1 MARVT
6 MKALLPVSAP
16 RLWSLVRWDGRLLD
30 WYPDAVDLRVQGLDK
45 GAHRRLQ
52 LRGGTVLVQRL
63 EHASRIEDAYT
74 YSAADGPYPVTDYL
88 AQIRVLPHGDDRAT
102 LVWTANFRPAGQ
114 SEIRADVRADA
125 RAGVRAEAEA
135 EAFIQALYRNGFD
148 NLSTL
153 LAGVAGPGGATAG
166 AGPDAVPTLR
176 P

>member
-30 WYPDAVDLRVQGLDK
+30 WYPDAVDFRVQGSGK

-52 LRGGTVLVQRL
+52 LRDGTTLVHKL

-74 YSAADGPYPVTDYL
+74 YSAIGCPYPVDDHL

-102 LVWTANFRPAGQ
+102 LVWTANFRPSGLT
-114 SEIRADVRADA
+114 
-125 RAGVRAEAEA
+125 EAEA
-135 EAFIQALYRNGFD
+135 ESFIQTLYRNGFD

-153 LAGVAGPGGATAG
+153 LAGLAGPGGATTG
-166 AGPDAVPTLR
+166 AGPCEAPTLR

>member
-30 WYPDAVDLRVQGLDK
+30 WYPDAVAMRVHGQGK
-45 GAHRRLQ
+45 GAHRRLS
-52 LRGGTVLVQRL
+52 LRGGATLVHQL

-74 YSAADGPYPVTDYL
+74 YSALGGPYPVADYL
-88 AQIRVLPHGDDRAT
+88 AQIRVLPHGDECAT
-102 LVWTANFRPAGQ
+102 LVWTANFRPAGL
-114 SEIRADVRADA
+114 SEDA
-125 RAGVRAEAEA
+125 AEV
-135 EAFIQALYRNGFD
+135 FVQQLYQDGFD

-153 LAGVAGPGGATAG
+153 LAGLAGLGGATTG
-166 AGPDAVPTLR
+166 DGPDTAPTVR

>member
-1 MARVT
+1 MARVP

-30 WYPDAVDLRVQGLDK
+30 WYPDAVNLRVQGLGK
-45 GAHRRLQ
+45 GSLRRLQ

-102 LVWTANFRPAGQ
+102 LVWTANFRPAGLT
-114 SEIRADVRADA
+114 EDK
-125 RAGVRAEAEA
+125 A
-135 EAFIQALYRNGFD
+135 EAFIQALYRDGFD

-153 LAGVAGPGGATAG
+153 LAGLAGPGGATAG

>member
-30 WYPDAVDLRVQGLDK
+30 WYPDAVDLRVHGLEK

-52 LRGGTVLVQRL
+52 LRDGTVLLQRL

-74 YSAADGPYPVTDYL
+74 YSVVDGPYPVADYL

-102 LVWTANFRPAGQ
+102 LVWTANFRPARL
-114 SEIRADVRADA
+114 S
-125 RAGVRAEAEA
+125 EAEA
-135 EAFIQALYRNGFD
+135 ESFIQALYRNGFD

-153 LAGVAGPGGATAG
+153 LAGLAGPGGATTG
-166 AGPDAVPTLR
+166 AGPCEAPTPR